1 MPTINSLALLMTVS
15 DSRSALGDFQAFQ
28 ILLTLST
35 KILLTFFCSLGL
47 DDKFLLLLAS
57 KLCLRSVMCHFSLVN
72 LFDMQFHIDN
82 SDSILIT
89 VALNLF
95 TPQKSGELVTKC
107 LDICWIFFSP
117 DTVFELLF
125 LNFISSFNDVDIS
138 LSFSRL
144 SDSRVKTD

>member
-35 KILLTFFCSLGL
+35 KILLTFFCLLGL

-107 LDICWIFFSP
+107 LDICWIFFS
-117 DTVFELLF
+117 
-125 LNFISSFNDVDIS
+125 
-138 LSFSRL
+138 
-144 SDSRVKTD
+144 